1 MRFLIDED
9 LPRSIKD
16 MLQRYGHEAVDVRD
30 IGFRGS
36 KDRQV
41 AALAQSKGLCLVT
54 GDFDFSDVRNYPPGK
69 YAGIV
74 VLKLP
79 RTATAS
85 YILTLLESFLQQ
97 EELVNKMPGKLA
109 VVEPGRIRTRTA

>member
-16 MLQRYGHEAVDVRD
+16 LIERYGHEAFDVRVT
-30 IGFRGS
+30 GFRGS
-36 KDRQV
+36 KDRQI

-54 GDFDFSDVRNYPPGK
+54 GDFDFSNIRNYPPGK

-74 VLKLP
+74 VLRLP

-85 YILTLLESFLQQ
+85 YIVNLLESFLRQ
-97 EELVNKMPGKLA
+97 EELVAQMPGKLA
-109 VVEPGRIRTRTA
+109 VVEPDRIRIRTT

>member
-9 LPRSIKD
+9 LPRSVKE
-16 MLQRYGHEAVDVRD
+16 LFQRYGHEAVDVRD

-36 KDRQV
+36 KDRKV
-41 AALAQSKGLCLVT
+41 AALAQSNGLCLVT

-85 YILTLLESFLQQ
+85 YIFNLLESFLQQ
-97 EELVNKMPGKLA
+97 KELVDRVHGKLA
-109 VVEPGRIRTRTA
+109 VVEPGRIRTRIA

>member
-16 MLQRYGHEAVDVRD
+16 LLQRYGHEAIDVRA
-30 IGFRGS
+30 IGFRGK
-36 KDRQV
+36 KDREV
-41 AALAQSKGLCLVT
+41 AALAQNKGLCLVT
-54 GDFDFSDVRNYPPGK
+54 GDFDFSDVRNYPSGK

-74 VLKLP
+74 VLRLP

-85 YILTLLESFLQQ
+85 YIVNLLESFLRQK
-97 EELVNKMPGKLA
+97 ELVDQMAGKLA
-109 VVEPGRIRTRTA
+109 VVEPGRIRIRTA